1 VVLFAVTLSLLL
13 SRGCAVVSLL
23 FASWL
28 GRSLLRRRLA
38 AARSP
43 REKKKQ
49 KRDDDII
56 FLNLSISLVTQLA
69 DSVAL

>member
-38 AARSP
+38 AALL
-43 REKKKQ
+43 EKRRNRKETT
-49 KRDDDII
+49 I
-56 FLNLSISLVTQLA
+56 
-69 DSVAL
+69 